1 MPSNFNSTTPA
12 APAGGVNVIF
22 QTDGNENNSAYLPS
36 SAMGT
41 VTTTGSPITGDLAI
55 FSGAT
60 SITSTTLLPNGTVAT
75 TQAPMDD
82 SQLVATTQYVDAAI
96 AAGPGYQDVRGA
108 GTGINLP
115 NGGTAYMNYGPANIY
130 DSNAITDGT
139 TPGNILN
146 IVGNSTKIGNSNS
159 WNFTGDFNTFTTL
172 SLGGTNTNGTP
183 SPGANGCAGVTL
195 VWTGSFWEIISS
207 NYCTTV

>member
-60 SITSTTLLPNGTVAT
+60 SITSTTMLPNETGAT
-75 TQAPMDD
+75 TQAPFDN
-82 SQLVATTQYVDAAI
+82 SGNVATTAYVDAAVVG
-96 AAGPGYQDVRGA
+96 AFQDVTTN

-115 NGGTAYMNYGPANIY
+115 NGGTAYMDYVPANIH
-130 DSNAITDGT
+130 DSNAITPGT

-146 IVGNSTKIGNSNS
+146 IVGNSTKTGTSNS
-159 WNFTGDFNTFTTL
+159 WNFTGDFNDFTTL